1 MSANASTA
9 PPARTQR
16 GLAVC
21 VWAIPSKPPGK
32 ASALTSEIGTP
43 DATLALSTALSDAN
57 RTDEQVVLRGG
68 CSPYPTKQWQQQL
81 HPSLCCQKLRKKSRK
96 QLFASPTQT
105 LHEMLLFAATAVFA
119 RTASPFPRGW
129 NGEATSPPMAWRSW
143 NAFYVRFKF
152 RPILDP
158 ILFMCAFPPPSW
170 VDTRLIAR
178 PPCYT

>member
-1 MSANASTA
+1 MSANTSTA

-81 HPSLCCQKLRKKSRK
+81 HPSQQLLSKIEKKKSKATFCFTHSNVARDAFVCCNCRVRENSVPVPARMERRGN
-96 QLFASPTQT
+96 LAANGVAE
-105 LHEMLLFAATAVFA
+105 LERLLCAVQ
-119 RTASPFPRGW
+119 
-129 NGEATSPPMAWRSW
+129 
-143 NAFYVRFKF
+143 V
-152 RPILDP
+152 
-158 ILFMCAFPPPSW
+158 
-170 VDTRLIAR
+170 
-178 PPCYT
+178 